1 MMDRAEY
8 LIQTYGLQPHEEGG
22 HFSEVYTAPF
32 EADGRPLAGSI
43 YFLLARG
50 EMSRFHVIDC
60 DEIWYFHEGC
70 GMRITVLADGSK
82 EEYLLGN
89 DAERG
94 ERAMIVIPK
103 GCVFGAENLGPEG
116 YSFVSCMTT
125 PKFSYDGFRLVEEE
139 EILKRCRR
147 NK

>member
-1 MMDRAEY
+1 MDRAEY

-22 HFSEVYTAPF
+22 HFAEVYTAPF

-43 YFLLARG
+43 YFLLDRG

-70 GMRITVLADGSK
+70 GMKITVLADVSK
-82 EEYLLGN
+82 EENLLGN

-103 GCVFGAENLGPEG
+103 GCVFGAENLDPEG
-116 YSFVSCMTT
+116 YSFVSCVTT

>member
-1 MMDRAEY
+1 MKRAEQ
-8 LIQTYGLQPHEEGG
+8 LIKTYDLQPHEEGG

-32 EADGRPLAGSI
+32 EADGRPLAGRI
-43 YFLLARG
+43 YFLLDRG
-50 EMSRFHVIDC
+50 EVSRFHVIDC

-70 GMRITVLADGSK
+70 GMKIIVLADGSK
-82 EEYLLGN
+82 EEYLLGSN
-89 DAERG
+89 VERG

-103 GCVFGAENLGPEG
+103 GCVFGAQNLDPEG

-125 PKFSYDGFRLVEEE
+125 PKFSYDGFRLISEE
-139 EILKRCRR
+139 EIIEKCRE

>member
-1 MMDRAEY
+1 MKRAEQ
-8 LIQTYGLQPHEEGG
+8 LIKTYDLQPHEEGG

-43 YFLLARG
+43 YFLLDRG
-50 EMSRFHVIDC
+50 EVSRFHVIDC

-70 GMRITVLADGSK
+70 GMKIIVLADGSK
-82 EEYLLGN
+82 EEYLLGSN
-89 DAERG
+89 VERG

-103 GCVFGAENLGPEG
+103 GCVFGAQNLDPEG

-125 PKFSYDGFRLVEEE
+125 PKFSYDGFRLISEE
-139 EILKRCRR
+139 EIIEKCRE

>member
-1 MMDRAEY
+1 MKRAEQ
-8 LIQTYGLQPHEEGG
+8 LIKTYDLQPHEEGG

-43 YFLLARG
+43 YFLLDRG
-50 EMSRFHVIDC
+50 ETSHFHVIDC

-70 GMRITVLADGSK
+70 GMKITVLTDGSK
-82 EEYLLGN
+82 EEYLLGSN
-89 DAERG
+89 VELG

-103 GCVFGAENLGPEG
+103 GCVFGAQNLDPEG

-125 PKFSYDGFRLVEEE
+125 PKFSYDGFRLVSEA
-139 EILKRCRR
+139 EILEKCRESE
-147 NK
+147 

>member
-1 MMDRAEY
+1 MDRAEY
-8 LIQTYGLQPHEEGG
+8 LIQTYGLQSHEEGG

-43 YFLLARG
+43 YFLLDRG
-50 EMSRFHVIDC
+50 ETSRFHVIDC

-70 GMRITVLADGSK
+70 GMRITAVEDGSK

-89 DAERG
+89 NVERG
-94 ERAMIVIPK
+94 ERAMVVIPK
-103 GCVFGAENLGPEG
+103 GCVFGAENLDPEG

-125 PKFSYDGFRLVEEE
+125 PKFSYDGFRLVGEE
-139 EILKRCRR
+139 EILERCRR
-147 NK
+147 NE